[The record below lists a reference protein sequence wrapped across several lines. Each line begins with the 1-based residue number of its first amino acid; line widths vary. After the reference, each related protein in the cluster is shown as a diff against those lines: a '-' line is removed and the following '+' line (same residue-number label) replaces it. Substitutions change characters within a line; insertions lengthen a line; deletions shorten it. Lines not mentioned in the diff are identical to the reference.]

1 MSPSFEICHHLCPPI
16 RRQEGRKEMEGGRE
30 GKGGGG
36 REDEEEERG
45 KERGKWVRKF

>member
-1 MSPSFEICHHLCPPI
+1 
-16 RRQEGRKEMEGGRE
+16 MEGGRE